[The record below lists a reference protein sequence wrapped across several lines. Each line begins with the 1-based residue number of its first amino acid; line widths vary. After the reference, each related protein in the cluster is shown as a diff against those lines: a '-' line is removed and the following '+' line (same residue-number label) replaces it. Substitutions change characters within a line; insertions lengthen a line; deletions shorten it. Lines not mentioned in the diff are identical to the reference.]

1 MPPKRKSALSSSKS
15 KPTATSAQ
23 PSSSDGPTLPIIT
36 TTPQSHTT
44 SVPAKRKSSEAD
56 HANANERGHTLHPQ
70 LYTPWTLLSAQLQA
84 EVRKGDENAYA
95 NIVPV
100 VWSKNQNVRSGVN
113 RVKTYLGFGLDAA
126 TKAKTKTG
134 GSSATVMGTGTGTG
148 IERPAALET
157 DDGVIAVSAQGE
169 GTGKLV
175 GILEVAK
182 RVVQGGA
189 KHGEGDAC
197 REWFVY
203 TALSSV
209 SVPVRKREAAAKAAR
224 TTAEAAEPGSD
235 EESDDAFETPAGEE
249 RAEKLRREPVLTVWF
264 CRARVGGFERAFG
277 EAAVWRVGM

>member
-1 MPPKRKSALSSSKS
+1 MPPKRKSALSSSKA
-15 KPTATSAQ
+15 KPTATPAQ

-36 TTPQSHTT
+36 TTPQPHTT
-44 SVPAKRKSSEAD
+44 TVPAKRKSSEAD
-56 HANANERGHTLHPQ
+56 HTNANERGHTLHPQ
-70 LYTPWTLLSAQLQA
+70 LYTPWTLLPAQLQA
-84 EVRKGDENAYA
+84 EVRKGDESTNA

-100 VWSKNQNVRSGVN
+100 AWSKNQNVRSGVN

-126 TKAKTKTG
+126 SKTKTKTG
-134 GSSATVMGTGTGTG
+134 GSSATGTGTGTG
-148 IERPAALET
+148 IERPAALEA
-157 DDGVIAVSAQGE
+157 DDGVLAVSAQGE

-189 KHGEGDAC
+189 KHGDGDA

-224 TTAEAAEPGSD
+224 TAEAAEPGS
-235 EESDDAFETPAGEE
+235 EGESDDAFETPAGEE
-249 RAEKLRREPVLTVWF
+249 RAEKVRSEPVLTVWF
-264 CRARVGGFERAFG
+264 CRGRVGGFERAFG
-277 EAAVWRVGM
+277 EAAVWRVQV

>member
-15 KPTATSAQ
+15 KPTATPAQ

-36 TTPQSHTT
+36 TTPQPHTT
-44 SVPAKRKSSEAD
+44 SVPTKRKSSEAG

-70 LYTPWTLLSAQLQA
+70 LYTPWSLLPAQLQA
-84 EVRKGDENAYA
+84 DLRKGDDNTYA

-126 TKAKTKTG
+126 TKTK
-134 GSSATVMGTGTGTG
+134 TGTGTG

-189 KHGEGDAC
+189 KQGDGDAHA

-209 SVPVRKREAAAKAAR
+209 SVPVRKREAAVKAAR
-224 TTAEAAEPGSD
+224 TSEAAEAPGSE
-235 EESDDAFETPAGEE
+235 EESDGAFETPAGEE
-249 RAEKLRREPVLTVWF
+249 RAEKLRSEPVLTVWF

-277 EAAVWRVGM
+277 EAAVWRVGV

>member
-15 KPTATSAQ
+15 KPTATPAQ
-23 PSSSDGPTLPIIT
+23 SSSSDGPTLPIIT
-36 TTPQSHTT
+36 TTPQPHTT
-44 SVPAKRKSSEAD
+44 SVPTKRKSSEAG

-70 LYTPWTLLSAQLQA
+70 LYTPWSLLPAQLQA
-84 EVRKGDENAYA
+84 DVRKGDDNTYT

-126 TKAKTKTG
+126 TKTKTE
-134 GSSATVMGTGTGTG
+134 TGTG
-148 IERPAALET
+148 IERPAVLET

-189 KHGEGDAC
+189 KQGDAHV

-209 SVPVRKREAAAKAAR
+209 SVPVRKREAAVKAAR
-224 TTAEAAEPGSD
+224 TPEAAEEPGSE

-249 RAEKLRREPVLTVWF
+249 RAEKLRREPVWF

-277 EAAVWRVGM
+277 EAAVWRVGV